1 MEQKRLCPYCM
12 GELPP
17 AADSCVHCGKVFAGR
32 NPAGCLPVGTVL
44 AGRYTVG
51 EMRSLDGEGILYRG
65 VENLGCFRVTIKE
78 YLPVT
83 LSAERGADCILQ
95 PKTGSEVLFKTTRM
109 DFADLY
115 RALERITPAT
125 GLEAVLDV
133 VEANNTVYAVMEN
146 LGGTPLDQWLEAQG
160 APLRPDDACAML
172 QPVFEGVAAMH
183 KIGLVHRG
191 ICPENL
197 RVMADGRCR
206 LAGYATVGL
215 RTAGSGLREQLYEGY
230 SAPEQY
236 STAEFE
242 GRYTDEYGLAAVFY
256 RMVCGQAP
264 VPAAQRMVADSNPRA
279 KSVNGSL
286 PLYVSQVLQLGL
298 RLRPMERIQTVPQ
311 LYQALSSKEYTA
323 ELTRTMKPETPVR
336 TAQPEPERKEH
347 LLSLKALL
355 AGIVILLSILILLT
369 LWSVLSQ
376 HIHQP
381 AASAAESEP
390 ASSEVMVPQ
399 NLVPNFIGMD
409 YTQVQNNREY
419 TSMYLF
425 YVTEEYS
432 DTAPAG
438 QIIQQE
444 PSADTV
450 LKAGETIQL
459 VVSKGPQMAEMPN
472 IIGFTQDSAVKELEA
487 RGLVASCFM
496 VVNDG
501 SYASG
506 CVVRTSEEPG
516 TKVEVGTVITV
527 YIAADPSVQSTV
539 TPEEPAATEPT
550 TTEPAPPETTDPTP
564 TEPEY
569 NTD

>member
-1 MEQKRLCPYCM
+1 MEATRLCPYCLQP
-12 GELPP
+12 LPG
-17 AADSCVHCGKVFAGR
+17 AAQSCPHCGKSFAGR
-32 NPAGCLPVGTVL
+32 NPGGTLPVGTVL

-51 EMRSLDGEGILYRG
+51 EMLSIDGEGILYRG
-65 VENLGCFRVTIKE
+65 AENLGRFRVTIKE
-78 YLPVT
+78 YLPIT
-83 LSAERGADCILQ
+83 LTAERTAESTLR

-115 RALERITPAT
+115 RSIQRITPAN

-133 VEANNTVYAVMEN
+133 VEADNSVYAILEN
-146 LGGTPLDQWLEAQG
+146 LGGTPLDQWLENHPG
-160 APLRPDDACAML
+160 TIRPDDACAML

-191 ICPENL
+191 ICPENI
-197 RVMADGRCR
+197 RVMENDRCR

-215 RTAGSGLREQLYEGY
+215 RTAGSGLHEQLYEGY

-242 GRYTDEYGLAAVFY
+242 GRYTDEYSLAAVFY

-450 LKAGETIQL
+450 LKAGETIRL

-527 YIAADPSVQSTV
+527 YIAADPSVQITV

>member
-1 MEQKRLCPYCM
+1 MEATRLCPYCLQP
-12 GELPP
+12 LPG
-17 AADSCVHCGKVFAGR
+17 AAQSCPHCGKSFAGR
-32 NPAGCLPVGTVL
+32 NPGGTLPVGTVL

-51 EMRSLDGEGILYRG
+51 EMLSIDGEGILYRG
-65 VENLGCFRVTIKE
+65 AENLGRFRVTIKE
-78 YLPVT
+78 YLPIT
-83 LSAERGADCILQ
+83 LTAERTAESTLR

-115 RALERITPAT
+115 RSIQRITPAN

-133 VEANNTVYAVMEN
+133 VEANNSVYAILEN
-146 LGGTPLDQWLEAQG
+146 LGGIPLDQWLENHPG
-160 APLRPDDACAML
+160 TIRPDDACTML

-191 ICPENL
+191 ICPENI
-197 RVMADGRCR
+197 RVMENNRCR

-215 RTAGSGLREQLYEGY
+215 RTAGSGLHEQLYEGY

-242 GRYTDEYGLAAVFY
+242 GRYTDEYSLAAVFY

-264 VPAAQRMVADSNPRA
+264 VPAAQRIVADSNPRA

-450 LKAGETIQL
+450 LKAGETIRL

-472 IIGFTQDSAVKELEA
+472 IIGFTQDGAVKELEA

-527 YIAADPSVQSTV
+527 YIAADPSVQITA

>member
-1 MEQKRLCPYCM
+1 MEATRLCPYCLQP
-12 GELPP
+12 LPG
-17 AADSCVHCGKVFAGR
+17 AAQSCPHCGKSFAGR
-32 NPAGCLPVGTVL
+32 NPGGTLPVGTVL

-51 EMRSLDGEGILYRG
+51 EMLSIDGEGILYRG
-65 VENLGCFRVTIKE
+65 AENLGRFRVTIKE
-78 YLPVT
+78 YLPIT
-83 LSAERGADCILQ
+83 LTAERTAESTLR

-115 RALERITPAT
+115 RSIQRITPAN

-133 VEANNTVYAVMEN
+133 VEANNSVYAILEN
-146 LGGTPLDQWLEAQG
+146 LGGTPLDQWLENHPG
-160 APLRPDDACAML
+160 TIRPDDACTML

-191 ICPENL
+191 ICPENI
-197 RVMADGRCR
+197 RVMENDRCR

-215 RTAGSGLREQLYEGY
+215 RTAGSGLHEQLYEGY

-242 GRYTDEYGLAAVFY
+242 GRYTDEYSLAAVFY

-264 VPAAQRMVADSNPRA
+264 VPAAQRMVTDSNPRA

-323 ELTRTMKPETPVR
+323 ELTRTMKPEAPVR
-336 TAQPEPERKEH
+336 TAPPEPERKEH

-355 AGIVILLSILILLT
+355 AGIVILLSILILLM

-450 LKAGETIQL
+450 LKAGETIRL

-472 IIGFTQDSAVKELEA
+472 IIGFTQDGAVKELEA

-527 YIAADPSVQSTV
+527 YIAADPSVQITV

>member
-1 MEQKRLCPYCM
+1 MEATRLCPYCLQP
-12 GELPP
+12 LPG
-17 AADSCVHCGKVFAGR
+17 AAQSCPHCGKSFAGR
-32 NPAGCLPVGTVL
+32 NPGGTLPVGTVL

-51 EMRSLDGEGILYRG
+51 EMLSIDGEGILYRG
-65 VENLGCFRVTIKE
+65 AENLGRFRVTIKE
-78 YLPVT
+78 YLPIT
-83 LSAERGADCILQ
+83 LTAERTAESTLR

-115 RALERITPAT
+115 RSIQRITPAN

-133 VEANNTVYAVMEN
+133 VEANNSVYAILEN
-146 LGGTPLDQWLEAQG
+146 LGGTPLDQWLENHPG
-160 APLRPDDACAML
+160 TIRPDDACAML

-191 ICPENL
+191 ICPENI
-197 RVMADGRCR
+197 RVMENNRCR

-215 RTAGSGLREQLYEGY
+215 RTAGSGLHEQLYEGY

-242 GRYTDEYGLAAVFY
+242 GRYTDEYSLAAVFY

-472 IIGFTQDSAVKELEA
+472 IIGFTQDGAVKELEA

>member
-1 MEQKRLCPYCM
+1 MEATRLCPYCLQP
-12 GELPP
+12 LPG
-17 AADSCVHCGKVFAGR
+17 AAQSCPHCGKSFAGR
-32 NPAGCLPVGTVL
+32 NPGGTLPVGTVL

-51 EMRSLDGEGILYRG
+51 EVLSIDGEGILYRG
-65 VENLGCFRVTIKE
+65 AENLGRFRVTIKE
-78 YLPVT
+78 YLPIT
-83 LSAERGADCILQ
+83 LTAERTAESTLR

-115 RALERITPAT
+115 RSIQRITPAN

-133 VEANNTVYAVMEN
+133 VEANNSVYAILEN
-146 LGGTPLDQWLEAQG
+146 LGGTPLDQWLENHPG
-160 APLRPDDACAML
+160 TIRPDDACTML

-191 ICPENL
+191 ICPENI
-197 RVMADGRCR
+197 RVMENDRCR

-242 GRYTDEYGLAAVFY
+242 GRYTDEYSLAAVFY

-336 TAQPEPERKEH
+336 TAPPEPERKEH

>member
-1 MEQKRLCPYCM
+1 MEATRLCPYCLQP
-12 GELPP
+12 LPGV
-17 AADSCVHCGKVFAGR
+17 AQSCPHCGKSFAGR
-32 NPAGCLPVGTVL
+32 NPGGTLPVGTVL

-51 EMRSLDGEGILYRG
+51 EMLSIDGEGILYRG
-65 VENLGCFRVTIKE
+65 AENLGRFRVTIKE
-78 YLPVT
+78 YLPIT
-83 LSAERGADCILQ
+83 LTAERTAESTLR

-115 RALERITPAT
+115 RSIQRITPAN

-133 VEANNTVYAVMEN
+133 VEANNSVYAILEN
-146 LGGTPLDQWLEAQG
+146 LGGTPLDQWLENHPG
-160 APLRPDDACAML
+160 TIRPDDACAML

-191 ICPENL
+191 ICPENI
-197 RVMADGRCR
+197 RVMENDRCR

-215 RTAGSGLREQLYEGY
+215 RTAGSGLHEQLYEGY

-242 GRYTDEYGLAAVFY
+242 GRYTDEYSLAAVFY

-336 TAQPEPERKEH
+336 TAPPEPERKEH

-355 AGIVILLSILILLT
+355 AGILILLSILILLT
-369 LWSVLSQ
+369 LWGILGRKNES
-376 HIHQP
+376 
-381 AASAAESEP
+381 ASSAVEPEP

-450 LKAGETIQL
+450 LKAGETIRL

-472 IIGFTQDSAVKELEA
+472 IIGFTQDGAVKELEA

-527 YIAADPSVQSTV
+527 YIAADPSVQITV

-550 TTEPAPPETTDPTP
+550 TTEPEPPETTDPTP

-569 NTD
+569 DTD

>member
-1 MEQKRLCPYCM
+1 MEATRLCPYCLQP
-12 GELPP
+12 LPG
-17 AADSCVHCGKVFAGR
+17 AAQSCPHCGKSFAGR
-32 NPAGCLPVGTVL
+32 NPGGTLPVGTVL

-51 EMRSLDGEGILYRG
+51 EMLSIDGEGILYRG
-65 VENLGCFRVTIKE
+65 AENLGRFRVTIKE
-78 YLPVT
+78 YLPIT
-83 LSAERGADCILQ
+83 LTAERTAESTLR

-115 RALERITPAT
+115 RSIQRITPAN

-133 VEANNTVYAVMEN
+133 VEANNSVYAILEN
-146 LGGTPLDQWLEAQG
+146 LGGTPLDQWLENHPG
-160 APLRPDDACAML
+160 TIRPDDACTML

-191 ICPENL
+191 ICPENI
-197 RVMADGRCR
+197 RVMENDRCR

-215 RTAGSGLREQLYEGY
+215 RTAGSGLHEQLYEGY

-242 GRYTDEYGLAAVFY
+242 GRYTDEYSLAAVFY

-264 VPAAQRMVADSNPRA
+264 VPAAQRMVTDSNPRA

-336 TAQPEPERKEH
+336 TAPPEPERKEH

-450 LKAGETIQL
+450 LKAGETIRL

-527 YIAADPSVQSTV
+527 YIAADPSVQITA

>member
-1 MEQKRLCPYCM
+1 MEATRLCPYCLQP
-12 GELPP
+12 LPG
-17 AADSCVHCGKVFAGR
+17 AAQSCPHCGKSFAGR
-32 NPAGCLPVGTVL
+32 NPGGTLPVGTVL

-51 EMRSLDGEGILYRG
+51 EMLSIDGEGILYRG
-65 VENLGCFRVTIKE
+65 AENLGRFRVTIKE
-78 YLPVT
+78 YLPIT
-83 LSAERGADCILQ
+83 LTAERTAESTLR

-115 RALERITPAT
+115 RSIQRITPAN

-133 VEANNTVYAVMEN
+133 VEANNSVYAILEN
-146 LGGTPLDQWLEAQG
+146 LGGTPLDQWLENHPG
-160 APLRPDDACAML
+160 TIRPDDACAML

-191 ICPENL
+191 ICPENI
-197 RVMADGRCR
+197 RVMENDRCR

-215 RTAGSGLREQLYEGY
+215 RTAGSGLHEQLYEGY

-242 GRYTDEYGLAAVFY
+242 GRYTDEYSLAAVFY

-264 VPAAQRMVADSNPRA
+264 VPAAQRMVTDSNPRA

-390 ASSEVMVPQ
+390 ASSEVMAPQ

-450 LKAGETIQL
+450 LKAGETIRL

-472 IIGFTQDSAVKELEA
+472 IIGFTQDGAVKELEA

-527 YIAADPSVQSTV
+527 YIAADPSVQITV

>member
-1 MEQKRLCPYCM
+1 MEATRLCPYCLQP
-12 GELPP
+12 LPG
-17 AADSCVHCGKVFAGR
+17 AAQSCPHCGKSFAGR
-32 NPAGCLPVGTVL
+32 NPGGTLPVGTVL

-51 EMRSLDGEGILYRG
+51 EMLSIDGEGILYRG
-65 VENLGCFRVTIKE
+65 AENLGRFRVTIKE
-78 YLPVT
+78 YLPIT
-83 LSAERGADCILQ
+83 LTAERTAESTLR

-115 RALERITPAT
+115 RSIQRITPAN

-133 VEANNTVYAVMEN
+133 VEANNSVYAILEN
-146 LGGTPLDQWLEAQG
+146 LGGTPLDQWLENHPG
-160 APLRPDDACAML
+160 TIRPDDACAML

-191 ICPENL
+191 ICPENI
-197 RVMADGRCR
+197 RVMENNRCR

-215 RTAGSGLREQLYEGY
+215 RTAGSGLHEQLYEGY

-242 GRYTDEYGLAAVFY
+242 GRYTDEYSLAAVFY

-264 VPAAQRMVADSNPRA
+264 VPAAQRIVADSNPRA

-336 TAQPEPERKEH
+336 TAPPEPERKEH

-376 HIHQP
+376 HMHQP

-450 LKAGETIQL
+450 LKAGETIRL

-527 YIAADPSVQSTV
+527 YIAADPSVQITV